1 MHQEVLNVS
10 QWPLLKTPFHYLH
23 QKVKVGLKGWLRSYG
38 LIRGYHLGMKR
49 STRIKD
55 YHLKGCMVG
64 QKCKPKIS
72 GSNNDSL
79 FSTNSSIITPQ
90 GDTLIFYFTESIF
103 FHGDVIRDIG
113 EKRLHVL
120 DASVDVTLHPFHLFL
135 TH

>member
-1 MHQEVLNVS
+1 MHREVLNVS

-72 GSNNDSL
+72 RKESFFSKTQPIQKSNL
-79 FSTNSSIITPQ
+79 TLPPTYPQ
-90 GDTLIFYFTESIF
+90 
-103 FHGDVIRDIG
+103 
-113 EKRLHVL
+113 
-120 DASVDVTLHPFHLFL
+120 
-135 TH
+135 